1 MKSPLRYPGGKSRL
15 AKKILEYIPE
25 SVTVASPF
33 FGGGSVELACMTR
46 GQKVIGNDAFL
57 PLANF
62 WMQAFDR
69 SQLIAMRCH
78 CYWLMPD
85 KRAVFNHCRIQLQPL
100 SKDSLEK
107 EESAVAY
114 FIVNRC
120 SFSGATL
127 SGGFSESAAKFRFTQ
142 SSIDR
147 LAALS
152 NCKNL
157 EHFSACDFRLFIS
170 KYAADAFLYCDPP
183 YYEIDG
189 LYGNNGD
196 MGFGYEDHQDLAA
209 ILKSH
214 PKGWALSYNDC
225 PQIRELYQ
233 GFEFVELKPSL
244 SMSNGKKSCPEV
256 LILNQP

>member
-15 AKKILEYIPE
+15 AKKILEFIPE
-25 SVTVASPF
+25 KIAVASPF
-33 FGGGSVELACMTR
+33 FGGGSVELALMSR
-46 GQKVIGNDAFL
+46 NQRVQGNDAFA

-62 WMQAFDR
+62 WLRAFDDNKE
-69 SQLIAMRCH
+69 LIEKCQTGFKFH
-78 CYWLMPD
+78 D
-85 KRAVFNHCRIQLQPL
+85 KRHLFSLCRVMLQSSEFNDRL
-100 SKDSLEK
+100 DSAA
-107 EESAVAY
+107 SY

-127 SGGFSESAAKFRFTQ
+127 SGGFSESAAEYRFTQ

-147 LAALS
+147 LALLGDCENLS
-152 NCKNL
+152 QFCV
-157 EHFSACDFRLFIS
+157 CDFRDFIN
-170 KYAADAFLYCDPP
+170 KYSGNKFLYLDPP

-196 MGFGYEDHQDLAA
+196 MSFGYEDHQDLAE
-209 ILKSH
+209 ILLQTH
-214 PKGWALSYNDC
+214 TNGWALSYNDC
-225 PQIRELYQ
+225 PQIRDLYK

-256 LILNQP
+256 LILNR